1 MPFSVQRKSQNTWII
16 KKKGVPIRNKVFRS
30 RASALA
36 TVRNYI
42 NYNRKRGEISH
53 LKAVRR
59 RSRRRSRRPR
69 RSHYTRNRSRGG
81 ATVIIKGFSSCPY
94 FQKAVKLATK
104 KKKEGKVKK
113 LTIKRYT
120 SKTFFSRIAS
130 SSPLVIFN
138 GTKLRGGYE
147 SLKNKF

>member
-1 MPFSVQRKSQNTWII
+1 MPFSVQRRSQNTWII

-36 TVRNYI
+36 TVRNYK

-59 RSRRRSRRPR
+59 RRGGG
-69 RSHYTRNRSRGG
+69 GG
-81 ATVIIKGFSSCPY
+81 ATVVIKGFSACPY
-94 FQKAVKLATK
+94 FQKAVRLANTQK
-104 KKKEGKVKK
+104 KRGRVKK
-113 LTIKRYT
+113 LTIRRYT
-120 SKTFFSRIAS
+120 SKTFFRRVAKSC
-130 SSPLVIFN
+130 PLVIFN

-147 SLKNKF
+147 SLKNMLAAA